1 MRECSTPA
9 RVPSRAPL
17 HYVPRMADDLRF
29 PSGFLWGAATS
40 AHQVEG
46 RNTANDWW
54 RFERRKGAIRGERCS
69 GDACRHWELF
79 DEDFAR
85 AAADGHNA
93 HRLSLEWS
101 RLEPAR
107 GQFDPGAVA
116 HYHEVFTSLRRHRLT
131 PIVTLHHFT
140 NPLWVADAGGWE
152 VRETIDHFERFV
164 RFCAREYG
172 AEVEWWCTVNEPE
185 VYAFRGWSEGVWPP
199 AVHDESR
206 ALSVVAN
213 LLEAHGRAY
222 RVLKAEDKAD
232 ADGDGFSATIGFA
245 KHYTQLEPLRAW
257 NPLDRLQ
264 AFFETRVFIEA
275 VEHATVDGTIE
286 LSIPGAR
293 SVRRVLPE
301 LKGALD
307 WYGLNYYTRWMVRAL
322 SQRPHVARPGAL
334 RNDLNWE
341 IWPEGFEEALV
352 HAGRLGHPVLV
363 TENGVADAKDVL
375 RPSAIIAFVEAMH
388 RAIASGVSVLGY
400 LHWSL
405 LDNFEWSDGY
415 DGRFGLY
422 AVDFERRER
431 PRTRRASA
439 EVYARI
445 ARANA
450 LTGAARAAAV
460 DGARTSR

>member
-140 NPLWVADAGGWE
+140 NPLCVADAGGWE

-172 AEVEWWCTVNEPE
+172 AEVDWWCTVNEPE